1 MATFVVLISS
11 TLLQAEES
19 IPTAYLELIRDF
31 EPYAETLWHKADY
44 PNSPTDAGYWGDGH
58 SEGNGGIRG
67 SCGIAVGY
75 AVLVRAYPNDPM
87 NKHRLER
94 IRQALN
100 YAAYAHAGG
109 PNGIVCVDKK
119 KWGVTA
125 DQARSMPTGHDS
137 QSSLWASSLGLACM
151 LVESQLPPATVAACK
166 NAVAEEAS
174 FRAGIPPASG
184 YQLDTKAEEN
194 AWNANIVALAAGWMS
209 KQTNAPAWLKSAKQ
223 YLVNSYTTADPSNDP
238 LASWVTTVTV
248 FPSFAIENHGFYHPT
263 YQLDPAASMGDSL
276 LMAQIGDAA
285 VGAELA
291 PFAEHNVLNVWKHL
305 SNVVLDSGELGYP
318 SGLDWS
324 LHNYEHNTYFAFLA
338 THFNDALGR
347 WTEARMAQLAR
358 YRQKIN
364 GDGRFIGDSL
374 PDGFYHEAVLMRH
387 AAISWLHHQY
397 GKFTNGPATPPGPAL
412 VHSPDIKLITQ
423 RSTSGFFSIS
433 YGSRVM
439 GLIVPPLA
447 SFPEDVFTTTPRFP
461 GLIGLGAFGA
471 PQSAELIRL
480 QTNNAG
486 FEAQLLLRHRNK
498 GTTSVYVKS
507 VDGVIGM
514 VEVPHP
520 PDGLK
525 EIKAASFSVGIENH
539 PLTGGARTIEWPG
552 GKESARERSGA
563 KFDLGNGW
571 VCVAGR
577 LGVVAGPSGKLRYIT
592 ASSYN
597 RRGAAEDTLEFIP
610 DSAFAPRYSVWF
622 PGKNAQ
628 EMKLLAPQVNWR
640 ESKRDLTLTF
650 SDGKGK
656 LQELR
661 GSK

>member
-1 MATFVVLISS
+1 MVR
-11 TLLQAEES
+11 AEES
-19 IPTAYLELIRDF
+19 VPTAYLELIKKF
-31 EPYAETLWHKADY
+31 EPYAETLWHDAKY
-44 PNSPTDAGYWGDGH
+44 PNSPTDAGYWGDGR

-67 SCGIAVGY
+67 TCGIAVGY
-75 AVLVRAYPNDPM
+75 AVLVRAFPKDAK

-100 YAAYAHAGG
+100 YAANAHASGR
-109 PNGIVCVDKK
+109 NGFVCVDKK

-125 DQARSMPTGHDS
+125 AQAQSWPTGHDS

-151 LVESQLPPATVAACK
+151 LVETQLPPTTVAACK
-166 NAVAEEAS
+166 HTVAEEAS

-209 KQTNAPAWLKSAKQ
+209 KHANGPAWLKSAKQ
-223 YLVNSYTTADPSNDP
+223 YLVNSYSTADTSNDP

-276 LMAQIGDAA
+276 LMAQIGDAT
-285 VGAELA
+285 VGTELA

-338 THFNDALGR
+338 THFNDPLGR

-374 PDGFYHEAVLMRH
+374 PDGFYHEALLVRH

-397 GKFTNGPATPPGPAL
+397 GKFKKGPMTPPEPAFA
-412 VHSPDIKLITQ
+412 HSPDIKLITQ
-423 RSTSGFFSIS
+423 RNASGFFSIS

-439 GLIVPPLA
+439 GLIVPPLG
-447 SFPEDVFTTTPRFP
+447 SFPEDVFITTPRFP
-461 GLIGLGAFGA
+461 GLIGLGALGT
-471 PQSAELIRL
+471 PQKADLVSL
-480 QTNNAG
+480 QTNRSG
-486 FEAQLLLRHRNK
+486 FDARLELSYKSGGSLSLF
-498 GTTSVYVKS
+498 VKN
-507 VDGVIGM
+507 VEGAIAII
-514 VEVPHP
+514 EVPQAP
-520 PDGLK
+520 RNAK
-525 EIKAASFSVGIENH
+525 ETKAGSFSIGIENH
-539 PLTGGARTIEWPG
+539 TLTGGSREIVWSG
-552 GKESARERSGA
+552 GKEKVRERSGT
-563 KFDLGNGW
+563 KLNLGSEW
-571 VCVAGR
+571 ACVADR
-577 LGVVAGPSGKLRYIT
+577 LGVTAGPSGHLRYT
-592 ASSYN
+592 AASSYN

-610 DSAFAPRYSVWF
+610 DSATAPRYSVWF
-622 PGKNAQ
+622 PGKTAREAQ
-628 EMKLLAPQVNWR
+628 SL
-640 ESKRDLTLTF
+640 SKKVHWKAGGPEFTLQF
-650 SDGKGK
+650 PDGHGK
-656 LQELR
+656 LEELR
-661 GSK
+661 GHLGG